1 MSCPSVP
8 LLLSCRCSCCYCYC
22 RYHDDEDC
30 YRQLEDNS
38 DKQDRVPVG
47 PRLTHGKNS
56 LMTYAASTVGGG
68 GSEFQVHAG
77 LLGFAASVSIFSPE
91 GERRAASGASVE
103 ELKITGARSIKNWIE
118 HSSVL

>member
-68 GSEFQVHAG
+68 ALSFRFMLASLG
-77 LLGFAASVSIFSPE
+77 LQLRSLFSLLKVQ
-91 GERRAASGASVE
+91 GELPLVLL
-103 ELKITGARSIKNWIE
+103 LKS
-118 HSSVL
+118 